1 MALEACWEGVLQNHR
16 SEPSSP
22 PHDGSAEAAET
33 PQAETREPGRVS
45 RELATIVIVAALLVG
60 IGAITLP
67 LNMQAYLNA
76 GTAFISLCSA
86 LIS

>member
-1 MALEACWEGVLQNHR
+1 MALEPNWEGVLQNHR

-22 PHDGSAEAAET
+22 PHDGGAEAAE
-33 PQAETREPGRVS
+33 PPPKPGRVS
-45 RELATIVIVAALLVG
+45 RELATIVIVAVLLVG
-60 IGAITLP
+60 VGAITLP
-67 LNMQAYLNA
+67 LNMQAYLDA